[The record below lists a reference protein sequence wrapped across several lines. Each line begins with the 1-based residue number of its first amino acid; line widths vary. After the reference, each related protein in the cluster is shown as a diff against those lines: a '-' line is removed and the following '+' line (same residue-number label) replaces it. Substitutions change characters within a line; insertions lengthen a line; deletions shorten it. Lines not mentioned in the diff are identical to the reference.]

1 MRNILLAIFIIINL
15 IAIIITLSQPLSIA
29 YFSLRV
35 MFVGLSLVLT
45 VLFLLLRTTRLSTML
60 SILSLLLA
68 IVHIALIAHSTYI
81 YLY

>member
-1 MRNILLAIFIIINL
+1 MRNILLSIFIIINL

-45 VLFLLLRTTRLSTML
+45 VLFLLLRTTRVSTIL
-60 SILSLLLA
+60 SILSLILVL
-68 IVHIALIAHSTYI
+68 VHIALIAHSTYV